1 MSALIIPDIRTTNL
15 PVGWAE
21 VAVIPTVMEAAWE
34 DLDEYEAGLRAMASY
49 IESLEK
55 GDAIELE
62 KALRIIE
69 ARRGELLGLDVT
81 KGSRTD
87 LSTRGKVEEV
97 AAPTATRY
105 RKIARHWSV
114 VWPEIVKSTERRD
127 VTQAAVLRMIERIE
141 EAAKPVKSTE
151 KTPSQSLA
159 RKPEP
164 NVETE
169 LDDEGWGQ
177 MDPIAELEKVVEENA
192 KQAELIEH
200 LSKPDQAREILSLHS
215 RIAGLEARISQL
227 TTTAGEAQKQARQY
241 GRTLEQIRKRLN
253 VERNSEILPAIEDL
267 MR

>member
-21 VAVIPTVMEAAWE
+21 LSVIPTVMEAAWQ

-49 IESLEK
+49 IDSLEK
-55 GDAIELE
+55 GDAVELE

-87 LSTRGKVEEV
+87 LSTRGKVDQV

-114 VWPEIVKSTERRD
+114 VWPEIVRSTERRD

-141 EAAKPVKSTE
+141 EAAKPVKSPD
-151 KTPSQSLA
+151 KTPSKAPA
-159 RKPEP
+159 RKPDPNAEP
-164 NVETE
+164 E
-169 LDDEGWGQ
+169 LEDEGWGEL
-177 MDPIAELEKVVEENA
+177 DLIAEFERVVEQNA
-192 KQAELIEH
+192 KLHDTIEH
-200 LSKPDQAREILSLHS
+200 LEKDDQARENRALLS
-215 RIAGLEARISQL
+215 RIAGLEARIGQL
-227 TTTAGEAQKQARQY
+227 TTTAGEAQKQAKMN
-241 GRTLEQIRKRLN
+241 GRLLEQIRKRLR
-253 VERNSEILPAIEDL
+253 VERNSEILSAIDDL